1 RAVRDFVGLGL
12 LILVDCAVIIFS
24 CVGLMLWI
32 NPNLTLV
39 VLIPLPA
46 LSILFLKYL
55 PEIGRRYEI
64 VQKHLSKITSHVQ
77 ENISGVRVLHAFAQE
92 ETEKKKFDNLN
103 KEYIQKNLSVT
114 RLFGIFTP
122 SLTLTVGIAA
132 MISLWIGGQ
141 AVIAKDMTLGSF
153 VAFNGYLLMLSWP
166 MMGIGYVINLAQKGQ
181 VAMGRIQ
188 EIFSA
193 KPSISDNEKTIVSIN
208 DFEGDIEFR
217 GLSFSYPRT
226 DKATLHDIQLKIPSG
241 QILAVVGAI
250 GSGKSTLAQLIPRL
264 YEDPADTLF
273 IGGYPIREIPLS
285 VLRNNIGYVD
295 QEPYLFSASLREN
308 IIFG

>member
-1 RAVRDFVGLGL
+1 MILKKVKPYLPYVRKYRFEMAVGIAALLIADFAGLSIPWLLKMVVDELPNNPSRIDLLSFGGMLFFAATIQALSRFGWRQFLFGPSRKVECDISNDLFSHFLSLDKFWFHKQQVGDLMSRATNDLRAVRDFVGLGL
-12 LILVDCAVIIFS
+12 LILVDCAVIILS

-32 NPNLTLV
+32 NTNLALV

-114 RLFGIFTP
+114 RLFGVFTP
-122 SLTLTVGIAA
+122 SLTFTVGIAA

-153 VAFNGYLLMLSWP
+153 VAFNGYLL
-166 MMGIGYVINLAQKGQ
+166 
-181 VAMGRIQ
+181 
-188 EIFSA
+188 
-193 KPSISDNEKTIVSIN
+193 T
-208 DFEGDIEFR
+208 
-217 GLSFSYPRT
+217 
-226 DKATLHDIQLKIPSG
+226 
-241 QILAVVGAI
+241 QI
-250 GSGKSTLAQLIPRL
+250 
-264 YEDPADTLF
+264 
-273 IGGYPIREIPLS
+273 
-285 VLRNNIGYVD
+285 
-295 QEPYLFSASLREN
+295 
-308 IIFG
+308 